1 MKIIVNI
8 SSCSWSF
15 LFFLL
20 KPIKKFHQK
29 WRRILYHR
37 NRWHYSNH
45 RNIQERKISL
55 KEVAEHIVIDVSI
68 LRKIEYGDQPNL
80 KESLEKYLEAK

>member
-1 MKIIVNI
+1 
-8 SSCSWSF
+8 
-15 LFFLL
+15 
-20 KPIKKFHQK
+20 
-29 WRRILYHR
+29 
-37 NRWHYSNH
+37 
-45 RNIQERKISL
+45 L